1 MRKTEWKIW
10 ISVLTGL
17 MVGQLFAEGEKNYTV
32 ANTLR
37 FGYNDNLYRNGESKS
52 SFFVTDIVDLSYRAA
67 LSSQTDIMAK
77 LQLHLL
83 DDKAGG
89 EVFPNLYVMLNHA
102 VSPRVLLGLTEY
114 FRSDETTGSG
124 TVAGTNKRQNYYFN
138 RVSGSVDYIL
148 DQKNRLQGSV
158 GHSILRNEDDKKFTQ
173 LDYTT
178 IDAGGTWKREILPQ
192 RTFTTM
198 NLRQR
203 WTDYEN
209 RNSSFEATDLSAGI
223 GHTFNP
229 KWTGTAEAGIT
240 HVRPDISGVDT
251 KNSVNPL
258 INLGLAYDPSP
269 RTRLDAEF
277 KYYYEESGDRRF
289 GGQVSREL
297 RLGARHD
304 LTGKVNIKATA
315 RFTNTEYDDNASA
328 NRSAEEDRM
337 DLGLRLSYK
346 LNRIHFLET
355 GVRHSKIDRD
365 SGGEDWEQN
374 VVDVG
379 WRVELN

>member
-1 MRKTEWKIW
+1 MRKTEGKIW

-17 MVGQLFAEGEKNYTV
+17 MVGQLFAEGEKPYTV

-37 FGYNDNLYRNGESKS
+37 FGYNDNLYRNGESKG
-52 SFFVTDIVDLSYRAA
+52 SFFLTDIIDLSYRAT
-67 LSSQTDIMAK
+67 LSGQTDITVK
-77 LQLHLL
+77 SQLHLL
-83 DDKAGG
+83 DDKAGNDIY
-89 EVFPNLYVMLNHA
+89 PNLYVMLNHA

-114 FRSDETTGSG
+114 FRSGETTGSG
-124 TVAGTNKRQNYYFN
+124 TVPGTNRRQNYYFN

-148 DQKNRLQGSV
+148 DQKNRLQGSA
-158 GHSILRNEDDKKFTQ
+158 GHSILRNEDDDDSTQ

-178 IDAGGTWKREILPQ
+178 MDTGVTWKREMIPK

-203 WTDYEN
+203 WTEYEN

-229 KWTGTAEAGIT
+229 KWSGTAEAGVT
-240 HVRPDISGVDT
+240 HVRPDVSGVET
-251 KNSVNPL
+251 KNSMNPL

-269 RTRLDAEF
+269 RTRLDGEF
-277 KYYYEESGDRRF
+277 SYRYEESGDRRF
-289 GGQVSREL
+289 GGQVSREF
-297 RLGARHD
+297 RFGARHD

-315 RFTNTEYDDNASA
+315 RFANTEYDNNASA
-328 NRSAEEDRM
+328 NRSTEEDRM

-355 GVRHSKIDRD
+355 GIRHSKIDRKV
-365 SGGEDWEQN
+365 GEDWEQN